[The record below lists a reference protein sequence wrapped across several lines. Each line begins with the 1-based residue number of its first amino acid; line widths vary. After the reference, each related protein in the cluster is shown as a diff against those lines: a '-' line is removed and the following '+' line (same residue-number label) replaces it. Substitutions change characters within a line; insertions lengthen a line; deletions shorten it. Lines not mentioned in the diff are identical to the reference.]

1 MSKKI
6 MKKIVSIEK
15 QELSAEKV
23 ELAVADDIQRVT
35 NALNSQISIDER
47 VLKKSVKYYSDL
59 VNNIPNAKQQIKTNR
74 NVVKATD
81 SKINIAEN
89 TLKEAKRAADD
100 LGVNPKSIDGYNE
113 LEQLIDRVQK
123 SQKNVDEISDRL
135 QRLF

>member
-23 ELAVADDIQRVT
+23 ELAIADDIQRVT
-35 NALNSQISIDER
+35 NALNSQISIDDR
-47 VLKKSVKYYSDL
+47 VTKESVKFYSDL
-59 VNNIPNAKQQIKTNR
+59 VNKIPKAKEQIKTNR
-74 NVVKATD
+74 SVVKATD

>member
-1 MSKKI
+1 MSKKV
-6 MKKIVSIEK
+6 MQKIVLIEK

-23 ELAVADDIQRVT
+23 ELAIADDIQRVT

-47 VLKKSVKYYSDL
+47 VLKESVKYYSDL
-59 VNNIPNAKQQIKTNR
+59 VNNIPNSKQQIKTNR

-81 SKINIAEN
+81 GKINIAEN

-100 LGVNPKSIDGYNE
+100 LGVNPKSIDVYNE
-113 LEQLIDRVQK
+113 LEQLIDKVQK

>member
-15 QELSAEKV
+15 QELSVEKV
-23 ELAVADDIQRVT
+23 ELAIADDIQRVT

>member
-1 MSKKI
+1 MSKKV
-6 MKKIVSIEK
+6 MQKIVLIEK

-23 ELAVADDIQRVT
+23 ELAIADDIQRVT

-81 SKINIAEN
+81 GKINIAEN

-113 LEQLIDRVQK
+113 LEQLIDEVQK
-123 SQKNVDEISDRL
+123 NQKRVDEISDRL

>member
-1 MSKKI
+1 MSKKV
-6 MKKIVSIEK
+6 MQKIVLIEK

-23 ELAVADDIQRVT
+23 ELAIADDIQRVT

-74 NVVKATD
+74 NVVKGTD
-81 SKINIAEN
+81 GKINIAEN

-100 LGVNPKSIDGYNE
+100 LGVNPKSIDVYNE
-113 LEQLIDRVQK
+113 LEQLIDKVQK

>member
-1 MSKKI
+1 MSKKV
-6 MKKIVSIEK
+6 MQKIVLIEK
-15 QELSAEKV
+15 QVLSAEKV
-23 ELAVADDIQRVT
+23 ELAIADDIQRVT

-81 SKINIAEN
+81 GKINIAEN

-100 LGVNPKSIDGYNE
+100 LGVNPKSIDVYNE
-113 LEQLIDRVQK
+113 LEQLIDKVQK

>member
-1 MSKKI
+1 MSKKV
-6 MKKIVSIEK
+6 MQKIVSIEK
-15 QELSAEKV
+15 QELSAERV
-23 ELAVADDIQRVT
+23 ELAIADDIQRVT

-81 SKINIAEN
+81 GKINIAEN

-100 LGVNPKSIDGYNE
+100 LGVNPKSIDVYNE
-113 LEQLIDRVQK
+113 LEQLIDKVQK

>member
-1 MSKKI
+1 MSKKV
-6 MKKIVSIEK
+6 MQKIVLIEK

-23 ELAVADDIQRVT
+23 ELAIADDIQRVT

-47 VLKKSVKYYSDL
+47 VLKKSVNYYSDL

-81 SKINIAEN
+81 GKINIAEN

-100 LGVNPKSIDGYNE
+100 LGVNPKSIDVYNE
-113 LEQLIDRVQK
+113 LEQLIDKVQK

>member
-1 MSKKI
+1 MSKKV
-6 MKKIVSIEK
+6 MQKIVLIEK

-23 ELAVADDIQRVT
+23 ELAIADDIQRVT

-81 SKINIAEN
+81 GKINIAEN

-113 LEQLIDRVQK
+113 LEQLIDKVQK

>member
-1 MSKKI
+1 MSKKV
-6 MKKIVSIEK
+6 MQKIVLIEK

-23 ELAVADDIQRVT
+23 ELAIADDIQRVT

-81 SKINIAEN
+81 GKINIAEN
-89 TLKEAKRAADD
+89 TLKVAKRAADD
-100 LGVNPKSIDGYNE
+100 LGVNPKSIDVYNE
-113 LEQLIDRVQK
+113 LEQLIDKVQK

>member
-1 MSKKI
+1 MSKKV
-6 MKKIVSIEK
+6 MQKIVLIEK

-23 ELAVADDIQRVT
+23 ELAIADDIQRVT
-35 NALNSQISIDER
+35 NALNSQISIEER

-81 SKINIAEN
+81 GKINIAEN

-100 LGVNPKSIDGYNE
+100 LGVNPKSIDVYNE
-113 LEQLIDRVQK
+113 LEQLIDKVQK

>member
-1 MSKKI
+1 MSKKV
-6 MKKIVSIEK
+6 MQKIVLIEK

-23 ELAVADDIQRVT
+23 ELAIADDIQRVT

-81 SKINIAEN
+81 GKINIAEN

-113 LEQLIDRVQK
+113 LEQLIDEVQ
-123 SQKNVDEISDRL
+123 
-135 QRLF
+135 